1 MNLLY
6 GKEMKSEYHGCNF
19 LDTNLDMDVV
29 DTFHHL
35 DQMVSLYLL
44 PVYPP
49 TQILCIGNDETF

>member
-1 MNLLY
+1 
-6 GKEMKSEYHGCNF
+6 MKSEYHGCNF